1 MLIRTTVT
9 GGDAYPKVKLDDA
22 GQLDRS
28 GINVGDTVVVAPGN
42 MRSVVASPAVSIMLY
57 EAGSATKEELGKA
70 LASGQ
75 DQGVKIEVM
84 KGKLLHGDVFAQEIG
99 IDLQS
104 TDLKKYD
111 LDLNLLAFNRG
122 EKAFRG
128 DLAVY
133 DLLPPELLFKSADA
147 AVKYNDHQ
155 ARKNFVSGIPI
166 VSVLARSIDN
176 FSRTDEAVD
185 MVHESLGEIHRYT
198 FRRLVLDP
206 GQAVGFTL
214 HLRYLPPSGQE
225 LLELRQAARPLTT
238 TFQQ

>member
-1 MLIRTTVT
+1 
-9 GGDAYPKVKLDDA
+9 
-22 GQLDRS
+22 
-28 GINVGDTVVVAPGN
+28 
-42 MRSVVASPAVSIMLY
+42 VASPAVSIMLY